1 MDKQQKIQE
10 WCRLYNKPISEI
22 EYKEICDNLN
32 GFFETLK
39 QWADDEERMLVE
51 NENDNKRG
59 MLLPSPAK

>member
-39 QWADDEERMLVE
+39 QWSDDEERMLTE